1 VPLKTS
7 PPPKSA
13 TKFHFSF
20 FFDGIMSADKIPGKT
35 RRDSMKILFPIDE
48 SPFSILAAQTV
59 IEQAKPQNAVVLVLH
74 IMDVLANLSMY
85 DSYGTAA
92 DIKKIEE
99 DREGHAGELVEQA
112 AKAIRDAGLTV
123 TSRVERG
130 EPKSAIVEIAKEW
143 RADLIVIGS
152 HGRKGVDHFLLG
164 GVSEAV
170 ARYASCSVLIVRNQ
184 QLIDRTEETKNHT
197 KCAHPACTCIPRS
210 GKYCS
215 APCEAIET
223 MPDID
228 CRCGHAECKGRA
240 H

>member
-1 VPLKTS
+1 
-7 PPPKSA
+7 
-13 TKFHFSF
+13 
-20 FFDGIMSADKIPGKT
+20 
-35 RRDSMKILFPIDE
+35 MKILFPIDE

-59 IEQAKPQNAVVLVLH
+59 IQQAKPQNAEVLVLH
-74 IMDVLANLSMY
+74 VMDVLANLSMY

-92 DIKKIEE
+92 EIKKIEE
-99 DREGHAGELVEQA
+99 DRESHANELVKQA
-112 AKAIRDAGLTV
+112 AKTIHDAGIAV
-123 TSRVERG
+123 TTRVERG
-130 EPKSAIVEIAKEW
+130 EPKSSIIEIAKQLGT
-143 RADLIVIGS
+143 DLIVIGS

-164 GVSEAV
+164 SVSEAV

-184 QLIDRTEETKNHT
+184 QLIAQTEEARTGH
-197 KCAHPACTCIPRS
+197 KCAHPACTCIPKS

-215 APCEAIET
+215 APCEATET

>member
-1 VPLKTS
+1 MMRQSEP
-7 PPPKSA
+7 
-13 TKFHFSF
+13 HE
-20 FFDGIMSADKIPGKT
+20 M
-35 RRDSMKILFPIDE
+35 RRESMKILFPIDE

-59 IEQAKPQNAVVLVLH
+59 IEQAQRQNAEVLVLH
-74 IMDVLANLSMY
+74 IMDVLANLTMY

-92 DIKKIEE
+92 EIKKIEE
-99 DREGHAGELVEQA
+99 DREAHANELVKRA
-112 AKAIRDAGLTV
+112 AKLIHDAGIPV

-143 RADLIVIGS
+143 GADMIIVGS
-152 HGRKGVDHFLLG
+152 HGRKGVDRFLLG
-164 GVSEAV
+164 SVSEAV
-170 ARYASCSVLIVRNQ
+170 AKYASCSVLIERSQ
-184 QLIDRTEETKNHT
+184 QLIDETEETKT
-197 KCAHPACTCIPRS
+197 SDKCAHPACTCIPRS

-215 APCEAIET
+215 APCEATET